1 MGTLNE
7 KKINEKKNYIRVAKN
22 VIDLEIKALKKLK
35 NSINNSFN
43 EAVEAIANCQAKV
56 ILCGVGKS
64 GLIAAKI
71 SSTLSSVG
79 TPSFS
84 LSANDCS
91 HGDLGSISK
100 KDILILISYSG
111 STEEL
116 KNIIKYANR
125 NRITLIG
132 IMSKKDSILYKAS
145 NIKLLIPEVTE
156 AGLGIVP
163 TSSTINQLSIGDALA
178 VSTLN
183 KKKINKK
190 DFKKFHPSG
199 NLGAKL
205 RTVEELMFV
214 GNNIPFVSETSKM
227 KEALSIVS
235 RKKLGT
241 LIVQNVK
248 KATVGIITD
257 GQIRR
262 FSLTNNNLQNLI
274 VKKVMTPNPISIDK
288 DALVEK
294 ALSIMNSKKVTSLC
308 VHNKKN
314 KKKTIGILHIHSILQ
329 TNIH

>member
-1 MGTLNE
+1 M
-7 KKINEKKNYIRVAKN
+7 KKKNYKKIAKE
-22 VIDLEIKALKKLK
+22 VIELEIKALQKLK

-43 EAVEAIANCQAKV
+43 DAVEAISKCQSKV

-71 SSTLSSVG
+71 SATFSSVG

-125 NRITLIG
+125 NKIILIG
-132 IMSKKDSILYKAS
+132 IMSKKNSILYKAS
-145 NIKLLIPEVTE
+145 DIKLLIPEVTE

-178 VSTLN
+178 ISALN
-183 KKKINKK
+183 QKNINKK

-205 RTVEELMFV
+205 RVVEELMITGDKV
-214 GNNIPFVSETSKM
+214 PFINENLKM
-227 KEALSIVS
+227 KKALQIIS
-235 RKKLGT
+235 KKKIGII
-241 LIVQNVK
+241 IVQNNK
-248 KATVGIITD
+248 KITVGIITD

-262 FSLTNNNLQNLI
+262 FNERSTNLQNLT
-274 VKKVMTPNPISIDK
+274 VKKVMTKNPISISK
-288 DALVEK
+288 DALAEK
-294 ALSIMNSKKVTSLC
+294 ALSIMNNKKITSLC
-308 VHNKKN
+308 VKDSLKKN
-314 KKKTIGILHIHSILQ
+314 KIIGIIHIHSILANKIQ
-329 TNIH
+329 

>member
-1 MGTLNE
+1 M
-7 KKINEKKNYIRVAKN
+7 KKINYKKIAKE
-22 VIDLEIKALKKLK
+22 VIELEIKALKKLK
-35 NSINNSFN
+35 NSINSSFN
-43 EAVEAIANCQAKV
+43 EAVDAIAKCQSKV

-71 SSTLSSVG
+71 SATLSSVG

-125 NRITLIG
+125 NKIILIG

-145 NIKLLIPEVTE
+145 DIKLLIPEVVE

-163 TSSTINQLSIGDALA
+163 TSSTISQLSIGDALA
-178 VSTLN
+178 ISTLN
-183 KKKINKK
+183 KKKISKK
-190 DFKKFHPSG
+190 DFKNYHPSG

-205 RTVEELMFV
+205 RTVEELMSI
-214 GNNIPFVSETSKM
+214 GKNIPFVNENLKM
-227 KEALSIVS
+227 KKALQIISN
-235 RKKLGT
+235 KKLGT
-241 LIVQNVK
+241 LVVQNNK
-248 KATVGIITD
+248 KNTTGIITD

-262 FSLTNNNLQNLI
+262 RSETNNSLQNLT
-274 VKKVMTPNPISIDK
+274 VKKVMTSNPISINK
-288 DALVEK
+288 DMLAEK
-294 ALSIMNSKKVTSLC
+294 ALSIMNAKKITSLC
-308 VHNKKN
+308 VHSKKN
-314 KKKTIGILHIHSILQ
+314 RKKTVGILHIHSILQ
-329 TNIH
+329 SNIQ

>member
-1 MGTLNE
+1 MKKNNY
-7 KKINEKKNYIRVAKN
+7 KKIAKD
-22 VIDLEIKALKKLK
+22 VIDLEIKALTKLKKL
-35 NSINNSFN
+35 INNTFN
-43 EAVEAIANCQAKV
+43 EAVEAISNCQSKV

-71 SSTLSSVG
+71 ASTFSSVG

-116 KNIIKYANR
+116 KNIINYANR
-125 NRITLIG
+125 NKIFLIG
-132 IMSKKDSILYKAS
+132 IMSKKNSLLYKAS
-145 NIKLLIPEVTE
+145 DIKLLIPEVTE

-178 VSTLN
+178 VATLN
-183 KKKINKK
+183 KKNISKK

-205 RTVEELMFV
+205 RTVEELMIT
-214 GNNIPFVSETSKM
+214 GNKIPFVNEESTMKNALKIITS
-227 KEALSIVS
+227 
-235 RKKLGT
+235 KKLGT
-241 LIVQNVK
+241 LIVRNSK
-248 KATVGIITD
+248 KDTTGIITD

-262 FSLTNNNLQNLI
+262 MGQKNNNLHDLK
-274 VKKVMTPNPISIDK
+274 VRAVMTKNPIKVNK
-288 DALVEK
+288 DMFAMK
-294 ALSIMNSKKVTSLC
+294 ALSVMNQNKITSLC
-308 VHNKKN
+308 VINQQKKR
-314 KKKTIGILHIHSILQ
+314 KTIGIIHIHDLLKNSVD
-329 TNIH
+329 

>member
-1 MGTLNE
+1 MKKKDY
-7 KKINEKKNYIRVAKN
+7 KKIAKS
-22 VIDLEIKALKKLK
+22 VIDLEIKALRKLK

-43 EAVEAIANCQAKV
+43 DAVEAIAKCQSKV

-71 SSTLSSVG
+71 SATLSSVG
-79 TPSFS
+79 TPSFA

-111 STEEL
+111 STDEL

-132 IMSKKDSILYKAS
+132 IMSKRNSILYKAS
-145 NIKLLIPEVTE
+145 DIKLLIPEVTE

-183 KKKINKK
+183 KKKISKK

-205 RTVEELMFV
+205 RTVEELMIT
-214 GNNIPFVSETSKM
+214 GNKIPFINKNLKM
-227 KEALSIVS
+227 KKALKIISS
-235 RKKLGT
+235 KKLGT
-241 LIVQNVK
+241 LIIQNNK
-248 KATVGIITD
+248 KNTVGIITD

-262 FSLTNNNLQNLI
+262 FNEKNNNLQDLA
-274 VKKVMTPNPISIDK
+274 VKKVMSSNPISIGQETL
-288 DALVEK
+288 AEK
-294 ALSIMNSKKVTSLC
+294 ALSIMNTKKITSLC
-308 VHNKKN
+308 VHSKRNT
-314 KKKTIGILHIHSILQ
+314 KKTIGILHIHSILQ
-329 TNIH
+329 TNIY

>member
-1 MGTLNE
+1 MKKKDY
-7 KKINEKKNYIRVAKN
+7 KKIAKS

-35 NSINNSFN
+35 KSINSSFN
-43 EAVEAIANCQAKV
+43 EAVETIAKCQSKV

-100 KDILILISYSG
+100 RDVLILISYSG

-125 NRITLIG
+125 NKIKLIG
-132 IMSKKDSILYKAS
+132 IMSKKKSILYKAS
-145 NIKLLIPEVTE
+145 DIKLLIPEVAE

-163 TSSTINQLSIGDALA
+163 TSSTINQLSIGDALCVA
-178 VSTLN
+178 TLN
-183 KKKINKK
+183 RKSISKK

-199 NLGAKL
+199 NLGARLKS
-205 RTVEELMFV
+205 VEDLMLI
-214 GNNIPFVSETSKM
+214 NNKIPFIDESSSM
-227 KEALSIVS
+227 KKALSIITQ
-235 RKKLGT
+235 KKLGT
-241 LIVQNVK
+241 LIVRDSNK
-248 KATVGIITD
+248 NTSGIITD

-262 FSLTNNNLQNLI
+262 INQKSHNLHDLT
-274 VKKVMTPNPISIDK
+274 VKQVMTKNPIKVDK
-288 DALVEK
+288 EMLAVK
-294 ALSIMNSKKVTSLC
+294 ALSIMNEKKITSLC
-308 VHNKKN
+308 VVNSLN
-314 KKKTIGILHIHSILQ
+314 KKKTIGILHIHNLLQ
-329 TNIH
+329 DNIN

>member
-1 MGTLNE
+1 MKKKDY
-7 KKINEKKNYIRVAKN
+7 KKIAKN

-43 EAVEAIANCQAKV
+43 DAVEAITKCQSKV
-56 ILCGVGKS
+56 VLCGVGKS

-71 SSTLSSVG
+71 SATLSSVG

-132 IMSKKDSILYKAS
+132 IMSKKNSVLYNAS
-145 NIKLLIPEVTE
+145 DIKLLIPEVIE

-178 VSTLN
+178 VSALN
-183 KKKINKK
+183 KKKISKI
-190 DFKKFHPSG
+190 DFKNFHPSG

-205 RTVEELMFV
+205 RTVEELMV
-214 GNNIPFVSETSKM
+214 TGKKIPFVNENLRMKKAFQIISK
-227 KEALSIVS
+227 
-235 RKKLGT
+235 KKLGT
-241 LIVQNVK
+241 LIVQNNK
-248 KATVGIITD
+248 KITTGIITD

-262 FSLTNNNLQNLI
+262 LNATNISLQDLT
-274 VKKVMTPNPISIDK
+274 VKKVMTPNPISIEK
-288 DALVEK
+288 DMLAEK
-294 ALSIMNSKKVTSLC
+294 ALSLMNAKKITSLC

-314 KKKTIGILHIHSILQ
+314 KNKTIGILHIHNVLQSSI
-329 TNIH
+329 H

>member
-1 MGTLNE
+1 MKKQDH
-7 KKINEKKNYIRVAKN
+7 KKIAKN
-22 VIDLEIKALKKLK
+22 VIELEISALKKLK
-35 NSINNSFN
+35 NSISGSFVD
-43 EAVEAIANCQAKV
+43 AVEVIAKCQSKV

-64 GLIAAKI
+64 GLIGAKI
-71 SSTLSSVG
+71 AATLSSVG

-125 NRITLIG
+125 NKIVLIG
-132 IMSKKDSILYKAS
+132 IMSKKNSILYKAS
-145 NIKLLIPEVTE
+145 DIKLLIPEVTE

-178 VSTLN
+178 VAVLSLKN
-183 KKKINKK
+183 ISKK

-205 RTVEELMFV
+205 KIVEELMLTKEK
-214 GNNIPFVSETSKM
+214 IPFINENSTM
-227 KEALSIVS
+227 KSALKIISL
-235 RKKLGT
+235 KKLGT
-241 LIVQNVK
+241 LIVRNK
-248 KATVGIITD
+248 IGNTTGIITD

-262 FSLTNNNLQNLI
+262 IAQKNDYLSDLKVRN
-274 VKKVMTPNPISIDK
+274 VMTKNPIKVSK
-288 DALVEK
+288 DTLAIK
-294 ALSIMNSKKVTSLC
+294 ALAIMNENKITSLC
-308 VHNKKN
+308 VSSHLNKN
-314 KKKTIGILHIHSILQ
+314 KTIGIIHIHNILEAG
-329 TNIH
+329 IS

>member
-1 MGTLNE
+1 MKKKDY
-7 KKINEKKNYIRVAKN
+7 KKIAKN

-35 NSINNSFN
+35 DSINNSFN
-43 EAVEAIANCQAKV
+43 EAVEEISNCRSKV

-71 SSTLSSVG
+71 AATLSSVG

-125 NRITLIG
+125 NKITLIG
-132 IMSKKDSILYKAS
+132 IMSKKNSILYKAS
-145 NIKLLIPEVTE
+145 DIKLLIPEVTE

-183 KKKINKK
+183 KKNISKK

-205 RTVEELMFV
+205 RNVEELMIT
-214 GNNIPFVSETSKM
+214 GSKIPFVNEKLKM
-227 KEALSIVS
+227 KKALQIISK
-235 RKKLGT
+235 KKLGT
-241 LIVQNVK
+241 LIVQNNK
-248 KATVGIITD
+248 KITTGIITD

-262 FSLTNNNLQNLI
+262 FNETNNNFQDLT
-274 VKKVMTPNPISIDK
+274 VKKVMTSNPISIDQ
-288 DALVEK
+288 DMLAEK
-294 ALSIMNSKKVTSLC
+294 ALSIMTTKKITSLC
-308 VHNKKN
+308 VHSKKN
-314 KKKTIGILHIHSILQ
+314 KNKTIGILHIHSILES
-329 TNIH
+329 NIY

>member
-1 MGTLNE
+1 MKKKDY
-7 KKINEKKNYIRVAKN
+7 KKIAKN

-35 NSINNSFN
+35 SSINNSFN
-43 EAVEAIANCQAKV
+43 DAVEAITKCQSKI

-71 SSTLSSVG
+71 SATLSSVG
-79 TPSFS
+79 TPSFF

-132 IMSKKDSILYKAS
+132 IMSKKNSILYKAS
-145 NIKLLIPEVTE
+145 DIKLLIPEVIE

-178 VSTLN
+178 VSALN
-183 KKKINKK
+183 KKNISKK

-205 RTVEELMFV
+205 RTVEELMV
-214 GNNIPFVSETSKM
+214 TGSKIPFVNENLKM
-227 KEALSIVS
+227 KKALQVISS
-235 RKKLGT
+235 KKLGI
-241 LIVQNVK
+241 LIIQNEK
-248 KATVGIITD
+248 KNTTGIITD

-262 FSLTNNNLQNLI
+262 FNEKNNNLQDLT
-274 VKKVMTPNPISIDK
+274 VKKVMTRNPVSIGK
-288 DALVEK
+288 EVLAEK
-294 ALSIMNSKKVTSLC
+294 ALSIMNVKKITSLC
-308 VHNKKN
+308 VHSKTKKN
-314 KKKTIGILHIHSILQ
+314 KTIGILHIHNILQ
-329 TNIH
+329 SKIY

>member
-1 MGTLNE
+1 MKKKDY
-7 KKINEKKNYIRVAKN
+7 KKIAKK
-22 VIDLEIKALKKLK
+22 VIDIEIKALKKLK

-43 EAVEAIANCQAKV
+43 DAVEAIGKCQSKV

-71 SSTLSSVG
+71 SATLSSVG

-84 LSANDCS
+84 LSASDCS

-116 KNIIKYANR
+116 NNIIKYANR
-125 NRITLIG
+125 NKIILIG
-132 IMSKKDSILYKAS
+132 IMSKKNSILYKAS
-145 NIKLLIPEVTE
+145 DIKLLIPEVTE

-178 VSTLN
+178 VSILN
-183 KKKINKK
+183 KKKISKK

-205 RTVEELMFV
+205 TTVEELMIT
-214 GNNIPFVSETSKM
+214 GNKIPFVNENLRM
-227 KEALSIVS
+227 KSALKIISN
-235 RKKLGT
+235 KKLGT
-241 LIVQNVK
+241 LIVRNNK
-248 KATVGIITD
+248 KITTGIITD

-262 FSLTNNNLQNLI
+262 FNEVDNNLQSLT
-274 VKKVMTPNPISIDK
+274 VKKVMTSNPISIDQNTL
-288 DALVEK
+288 AEK
-294 ALSIMNSKKVTSLC
+294 ALSIMNTEKITSLC
-308 VHNKKN
+308 VHNKKS
-314 KKKTIGILHIHSILQ
+314 KKKTIGILHIHNILQ
-329 TNIH
+329 SNIH